1 MYSGLLI
8 ILVPLLLGYLLPL
21 HHKTLIRFINRMLS
35 WMVYLILFFMGISL
49 AFLDNL
55 GSNLWLIAKYASLF
69 FVLIIGA
76 NLLALWLLEKR
87 YPWRVAHRQEALPSR
102 LHMALESLKLCGVVV
117 GGFLLGLTQW
127 PWLSNATHASEYA
140 LIWLLFLVG
149 LQLRNSGMSPTQIL
163 LNRRGMM
170 IGCVVCV
177 SALAGGALAAAL
189 LGLPIKTGLAIAS
202 AYGWYSLSGIM
213 LTEAFG
219 PGDRQ
224 CRLLQRP
231 GARAVRHHDDPDADP
246 TPSRQCVRAMRRH
259 LDGLYP
265 ARLAAQR
272 WSRTGPG
279 RHRPRLP
286 IEPVGTGADGALLLL
301 RPEAAH
307 RAASTPRKYFPFAN

>member
-219 PGDRQ
+219 PVIGSAAFFNDLARELFAIMMIPTLIQ
-224 CRLLQRP
+224 HHRGSALGLCGATSMDFTLPVLQRT
-231 GARAVRHHDDPDADP
+231 G
-246 TPSRQCVRAMRRH
+246 
-259 LDGLYP
+259 GLELVP
-265 ARLAAQR
+265 AAIVHGFLLSLLA
-272 WSRTGPG
+272 
-279 RHRPRLP
+279 
-286 IEPVGTGADGALLLL
+286 PVLMALF
-301 RPEAAH
+301 
-307 RAASTPRKYFPFAN
+307 SS